1 MVLESLVG
9 PQEAQ
14 RSPWKIVLLAFA
26 FASIATWAA
35 LFWNQENAGLVVVAL
50 ASLAAIPFVYNL
62 FNYDSSI
69 YEDDTFLG
77 SSTLARHFPVIIVL
91 MALFVGMVAG
101 FTAWYL
107 YLPASDASRVF
118 DVQINEIKAV
128 QYSFQGKAIAFTDSA
143 QRAFENIFLH
153 NLQVLAL
160 IIVLSLLYSSGAV
173 LILAWNAAVIG
184 VFLGSLANN
193 LARVG
198 GGEPS
203 IFTGLSIGVLGII
216 PHGTFELLSYVTA
229 ALAGGILSSAVIRS
243 AHVRS
248 GFVIVVYDVAKLL
261 AVATLFL
268 AIGAGIESQ
277 AFA

>member
-1 MVLESLVG
+1 M
-9 PQEAQ
+9 
-14 RSPWKIVLLAFA
+14 
-26 FASIATWAA
+26 
-35 LFWNQENAGLVVVAL
+35 WNQPNSGLIVVAL

-62 FNYDSSI
+62 FNSDASA
-69 YEDDTFLG
+69 YEEDTFFG
-77 SSTLARHFPVIIVL
+77 SSTLARHLPVIVVL

-107 YLPASDASRVF
+107 YLPPADAARVF
-118 DVQINEIKAV
+118 DVQVNEIKAV
-128 QYSFQGKAIAFTDSA
+128 QQSFQGKAIAFNDAA
-143 QRAFENIFLH
+143 QRAFETIFLH
-153 NLQVLAL
+153 NLQVLFL
-160 IIVLSLLYSSGAV
+160 IIVLSLLYGSGAV

-184 VFLGSLANN
+184 VFLGTLAIN
-193 LARVG
+193 LAGTG
-198 GGEPS
+198 GGDPS
-203 IFTGLSIGVLGII
+203 IFTGLSVGVLGIL

-229 ALAGGILSSAVIRS
+229 ALAGGILSSAFIRS
-243 AHVRS
+243 AHLRS